1 MNSRLSRELIVG
13 LLFTNDDLSTDI
25 NVSDTYDH
33 LICIKVEATNTLMMA
48 RVCIKERSSDGYE
61 VVSNQIHLYRNIQ
74 ELLSIKGKIIQ
85 ELVEIE
91 AI

>member
-1 MNSRLSRELIVG
+1 MNSRLFRELVVG

-25 NVSDTYDH
+25 NVSDTCDH
-33 LICIKVEATNTLMMA
+33 LVCIKVETDNNLMVA
-48 RVCIKERSSDGYE
+48 RVCIKERLSDGYD
-61 VVSNQIHLYRNIQ
+61 VVSNQTYLYRSIQ
-74 ELLSIKGKIIQ
+74 DLLSVTRKIIQ